1 MMTPTANV
9 SRETLTDLEQF
20 HDLLVKWNARINLVS
35 KSSTSELWDRHIWD
49 SAQIVDLAPTA
60 QNWVDLGSG
69 GGFPAL
75 VVAII
80 AKRQAPER
88 NVLMIESD
96 QRKSVFL
103 RTVIREL
110 GLNASVLTARIEDA
124 APARADVV
132 SARALADLDTLLG
145 YAQHHM
151 VKSGKAL
158 FLKGGTWEN
167 EVELARQTWSFELR
181 VHPSKTSPEA
191 AILEI
196 EEIERVRSVPS

>member
-1 MMTPTANV
+1 MTPTANV

-35 KSSTSELWDRHIWD
+35 KSSISELWDRHIWD
-49 SAQIVDLAPTA
+49 SAQIFDLVPTA
-60 QNWVDLGSG
+60 QNWADLGSG

-75 VVAII
+75 IVAIMS
-80 AKRQAPER
+80 KHQAPKL

-96 QRKSVFL
+96 QRKSAFL

-110 GLNASVLTARIEDA
+110 GLNACVLTARIEDA

-151 VKSGKAL
+151 LKSGKAL
-158 FLKGGTWEN
+158 FLKGETWEN